1 MGDPVRLTTPGGHPR
16 QLTPL
21 AADRIPSESNLDR
34 SPNPDLGRVATSRS
48 LGLIPTPASHSLV
61 APDAARFGTTAAAPW
76 AGLPGSIP
84 ARRVQAVLDTIG
96 RVYVQPDGSVRLLR
110 EGLSEAEHARLND
123 SLALI
128 FPNLDPQAT
137 HYPAHDVRRS
147 LGPHLESFTS
157 VWHYGRID
165 DAGFFT
171 FVDRDVATSGASA
184 EHMEGWLRRLFGQ
197 AVHVISRF
205 DGGWAVRFDGSQL
218 NGAVADAGDPNAVSA
233 MQRNLLWA
241 DEIMLPEALASLFA
255 HNGGALQHIDGQL
268 VVVNGNLTAQ
278 ALASLSVLA
287 GEQVVNVNGVLRYA
301 DGRPAV
307 ELSAAVS
314 RQLLG
319 LDSQQSLTFGYDPV
333 AGFKLNGRVS
343 VSPNP
348 DQTFTLDL
356 SSSREARVAAAR
368 AEFVGER
375 LTQQI
380 GAVVTNGEFTEVSNR
395 FLIRPGEPTN
405 GDVTVRVR
413 RDGVE
418 LSGRVVSGPLEF
430 GGRGNIVRRDIED
443 RPGNWVDTVVELE
456 GHVALRPSIG
466 IPLGTAATLQLSQE
480 HITRSGRR
488 VQVIAEESHPVS
500 VSPVLYGWDAQTPP
514 ELPAGAQLSIS
525 GQGTFSSM
533 LRAGA
538 SVGAGPVSLG
548 AGTYGGYTVTG
559 DARIEMT
566 GLGNEVVR
574 VAVHRG
580 DRVDGVGGVYLQ
592 LGPGASVAQGTILQ
606 PILRQLSLRAAN
618 EWGRIRADRSVV
630 EFDLDLNHASARD
643 LYDLLVRGAHPD
655 AQIHVPLDHITR
667 LGFAADN
674 GVTLTSRQDTEL
686 EIDGLEQSLTR
697 GDASLI
703 SRGEESISVLQA
715 SILGMGQQSLLD
727 LMGLNRWFNDESLA
741 AEFGEIVD
749 SEGARTRFVR
759 TQLERPLWRT
769 ERFEQFGE
777 VLVHTNRF
785 LGLPEENVASI
796 EDGLEVATG
805 HLSPD
810 RPWWRLFIDWLWS
823 VISGERRDFSEL
835 FADFAMNDAGIL
847 RSFTDESMIHQPI
860 RSWEE
865 AVSEVGP
872 PSFAEQVDDLIEAR
886 ALITGEPPVSFS
898 GISRQLEQR
907 GVPYRDGRW
916 LVGTA
921 GGSIELTT
929 DALESIRRALL
940 ALPEGAQADVV
951 LDATSGATARVQDQ
965 NGRAVVHIAAGTD
978 DDPVELLAFSERDMR
993 ASLQARL
1000 DAERPDS
1007 LERRVAQFW
1016 EALYQGLEE
1025 SVRELTR
1032 DGATTTLSE
1041 AYRAIPKDSID
1052 AYLRDTVGEYSND
1065 EVLIHQLAMMM
1076 RAGAENIHVEAGLD
1090 LSSDDHARVQS
1101 RGSTASQRYAALLTL
1116 VGGQSIRWSEPS
1128 EDGGRLAIGIRGERP
1143 AQYRAALEVLFG
1155 AEDVEEVEPGL
1166 LRVDDPQRLEDLA
1179 VLAQSVDPR
1188 ALRAGRIVFQM
1199 ESPEAI
1205 ERRLDRFLVD
1215 GSYRYRDTGLTLNNR
1230 GYRSFVNIREA
1241 LHEAGL
1247 PPVIPGFQTE
1257 VPIADRGSQ
1266 PEDRSREEGADV
1278 RVLHSRIDPAIVASP
1293 TVRGVRAELLS
1304 N

>member
-1 MGDPVRLTTPGGHPR
+1 MGDPVRFIAPAGYPR
-16 QLTPL
+16 QLTPATAERTTSTSDL
-21 AADRIPSESNLDR
+21 SPSPAVSRAAAN
-34 SPNPDLGRVATSRS
+34 RS
-48 LGLIPTPASHSLV
+48 LGLIPTLSSHSLPT
-61 APDAARFGTTAAAPW
+61 PDTARFGATPAPPW
-76 AGLPGSIP
+76 AGPPGAVP

-110 EGLSEAEHARLND
+110 EGLSEDERERFNN
-123 SLALI
+123 SIGLI
-128 FPNLDPQAT
+128 FPNLDPEAQG
-137 HYPAHDVRRS
+137 YSVHDVRRA

-171 FVDRDVATSGASA
+171 FVDRDIATGGASA
-184 EHMEGWLRRLFGQ
+184 EHMEGWLRRLFGH

-205 DGGWAVRFDGSQL
+205 DGGWAVRFDGNQL
-218 NGAVADAGDPNAVSA
+218 NGAVADAGNPNAVSA

-241 DEIMLPEALASLFA
+241 DEIVLPEALASLFA
-255 HNGGALQHIDGQL
+255 HHGGALQHVDGQL

-287 GEQVVNVNGVLRYA
+287 GEQVVNINGVLRYA
-301 DGRPAV
+301 DGRPAA

-333 AGFKLNGRVS
+333 AGFKLDGRVS

-356 SSSREARVAAAR
+356 SSSNEARVAAAS

-380 GAVVTNGEFTEVSNR
+380 GAVFTDGEFTEVSNR
-395 FLIRPGEPTN
+395 FLIQPGEPTN
-405 GDVTVRVR
+405 ADVTVRVR

-430 GGRGNIVRRDIED
+430 GGSGNIVRRDVED
-443 RPGNWVDTVVELE
+443 RMGNWVDTVVELE
-456 GHVALRPSIG
+456 GHVALRPSVG

-480 HITRSGRR
+480 HTTRSGRR

-500 VSPVLYGWDAQTPP
+500 ASPVFYGWDVQTPP

-538 SVGAGPVSLG
+538 AVGAGPVAIG

-566 GLGNEVVR
+566 GLGDEIVR

-592 LGPGASVAQGTILQ
+592 LGPDASIAEGTILQ

-618 EWGRIRADRSVV
+618 EWRRIRADRSVV
-630 EFDLDLNHASARD
+630 EFELDLNHASAQN
-643 LYDLLVRGAHPD
+643 LYNLLVRGAHPD

-667 LGFAADN
+667 LGLDADN

-686 EIDGLEQSLTR
+686 QIDGLEQSLTR

-727 LMGLNRWFNDESLA
+727 LMGLNRWFNDGSLA

-810 RPWWRLFIDWLWS
+810 RSWWRLFIDWLWS

-898 GISRQLEQR
+898 GISRQLEER

-916 LVGTA
+916 LVGAA
-921 GGSIELTT
+921 GGSVELTT

-940 ALPEGAQADVV
+940 ALPDGGETTIV
-951 LDATSGATARVQDQ
+951 LDAASGAVARIQDQ
-965 NGRAVVHIAAGTD
+965 DGRAVVHIGSDTD
-978 DDPVELLAFSERDMR
+978 TELVELLAFTEPDMR
-993 ASLQARL
+993 SSMQARL
-1000 DAERPDS
+1000 DAERPNS

-1016 EALYQGLEE
+1016 DALYQGLEE

-1032 DGATTTLSE
+1032 NGETTTLAE
-1041 AYRAIPKDSID
+1041 AYRAIPKDRID
-1052 AYLRDTVGEYSND
+1052 AFLRDTVGEYSND

-1090 LSSDDHARVQS
+1090 LSADDHARVQS

-1116 VGGQSIRWSEPS
+1116 VGGQSIRWSGS
-1128 EDGGRLAIGIRGERP
+1128 NEDGGRLAIGIRGERP

-1155 AEDVEEVEPGL
+1155 PGGVEEIEPGV
-1166 LRVDDPQRLEDLA
+1166 LRVDEPEKLAELA

-1188 ALRAGRIVFQM
+1188 ALRAGRIVFQLDD
-1199 ESPEAI
+1199 PEAI

-1257 VPIADRGSQ
+1257 VLIADQGEQ
-1266 PEDRSREEGADV
+1266 PEDRSREEGADA

-1293 TVRGVRAELLS
+1293 SVRGVRAEFLP